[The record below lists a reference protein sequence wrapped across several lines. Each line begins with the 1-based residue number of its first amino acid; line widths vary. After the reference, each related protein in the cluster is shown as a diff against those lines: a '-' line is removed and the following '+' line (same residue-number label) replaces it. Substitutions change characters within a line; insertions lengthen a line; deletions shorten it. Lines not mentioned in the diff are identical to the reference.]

1 MMRRTVLVAGILATS
16 AFGLVT
22 AAAQPEPEKRSDWA
36 TPGAN
41 AVQVRTAA
49 TPAEALYVEKCSMC
63 HRQMGMGTVILARR
77 FDAVKAILENR
88 SDLNAAYI
96 AAVVRTGAGNMPR
109 ITRGEV
115 SDQQLATITGHL
127 LQKKQ
132 P

>member
-1 MMRRTVLVAGILATS
+1 MKHRAILLVGILATS
-16 AFGLVT
+16 AFGLAM
-22 AAAQPEPEKRSDWA
+22 AAAQPEQEKRRDWA
-36 TPGAN
+36 SPGGS
-41 AVQVRTAA
+41 AVQARTAT

-115 SDQQLATITGHL
+115 SDPQLATITSHL
-127 LQKKQ
+127 LRKKQ